1 MDWSLR
7 SLTRRYLYWVS
18 LATIAHLSPLWKPT
32 SLKRKGAGPGNAE
45 NTSGWSSADIPL
57 ALLSPRRLNRLSK
70 VATHAGLWGEGWG
83 REQGHAFTPSRRSCT
98 QVGTGRLRGLPP
110 LSATARQGPRRAS
123 EGLGSPRVP
132 LPAPRSPGDG
142 KRTRLDQPTRK
153 PSPSS
158 HLPARD
164 ARSRARPLVP
174 ARPFGAPLPRERMS
188 PASLLAPGSNPPD
201 ARPAGRAPNAATP
214 ADPARAHAP
223 PGPLPAARAHSRGHA
238 HAAPQLDRPTPRR
251 ALPRASSPTRPA
263 SSDWAVSGGGEGRR
277 WPSVLTYH

>member
-1 MDWSLR
+1 MCWSLR
-7 SLTRRYLYWVS
+7 SLTRGYLYWVS
-18 LATIAHLSPLWKPT
+18 SATTVDLSPLWKPT
-32 SLKRKGAGPGNAE
+32 SLKPKGAGPGNAG

-70 VATHAGLWGEGWG
+70 VATHARLWGEGWG
-83 REQGHAFTPSRRSCT
+83 RQQGNAFTPSRRSCT

-110 LSATARQGPRRAS
+110 PSATARQGPRRAS
-123 EGLGSPRVP
+123 AGLGSPRGP
-132 LPAPRSPGDG
+132 LSAPRSPSDG

-164 ARSRARPLVP
+164 ARSRARLPVP

-188 PASLLAPGSNPPD
+188 PASLPAPGSNPPD
-201 ARPAGRAPNAATP
+201 ARPAGRAPNAATH
-214 ADPARAHAP
+214 ADPARSRP
-223 PGPLPAARAHSRGHA
+223 SGPLPAARAHSRGHA
-238 HAAPQLDRPTPRR
+238 HGAPQLDRPTPRR